1 MKSEI
6 NNIKN
11 GMVVQTQDYEDSKRI
26 IGISNATVTSV
37 NGGVPPLSKQNAF
50 TVEEIKPE
58 VPTNQQ
64 QTDLNSIPAIDLNFQ
79 QPQVS
84 QQTIE
89 PVNTA
94 VPPSQHSEEIPTF
107 VPADVN
113 LPPSSTIIPNQE
125 SNIEKPVQT
134 NNPGVLESLMEDVT
148 AVGNNAV
155 NKISNTINNLENSQQ
170 SPNDMLNSNIELPT
184 IDVPVVAEEPSENDS
199 TILFN
204 EKSNDEPINNAMVDN
219 TLNNTNQKTLKE
231 EDASFDTTTI
241 VKAVENRKKEIS
253 QKIANYMTAASNM
266 LVDEIVE
273 MVKIELSSLKTKENL
288 NKDVFAQ
295 TGENNSNNNNYTL
308 NL

>member
-11 GMVVQTQDYEDSKRI
+11 GIVVQTQDYEDSKRI

-50 TVEEIKPE
+50 TVEEIKAE

-89 PVNTA
+89 SVNTA
-94 VPPSQHSEEIPTF
+94 VPPSQHVEEIPTF
-107 VPADVN
+107 VPTDIN

-125 SNIEKPVQT
+125 TNIEKPVQT

-219 TLNNTNQKTLKE
+219 TLDNTNQKTLKE

-253 QKIANYMTAASNM
+253 QK
-266 LVDEIVE
+266 
-273 MVKIELSSLKTKENL
+273 
-288 NKDVFAQ
+288 
-295 TGENNSNNNNYTL
+295 
-308 NL
+308 

>member
-11 GMVVQTQDYEDSKRI
+11 GIVVQTQDYEDSKRI

-50 TVEEIKPE
+50 TLEEIKAE

-89 PVNTA
+89 SVNTA
-94 VPPSQHSEEIPTF
+94 VPPSQHVEEIPTF
-107 VPADVN
+107 VPTDIN
-113 LPPSSTIIPNQE
+113 LSPSSTIIPNQE
-125 SNIEKPVQT
+125 TNIEKPVQT

-155 NKISNTINNLENSQQ
+155 NKISNTINNLENLQQ

-219 TLNNTNQKTLKE
+219 TLDNTNQKKLKE
-231 EDASFDTTTI
+231 ENASFDATTI

-295 TGENNSNNNNYTL
+295 TEENNSNNNYTL

>member
-11 GMVVQTQDYEDSKRI
+11 GIVVQTQDYEDSKRI

-50 TVEEIKPE
+50 TVEEIKAE

-89 PVNTA
+89 SVNTA
-94 VPPSQHSEEIPTF
+94 VPPSQHAEEIPTF
-107 VPADVN
+107 VPTDIN
-113 LPPSSTIIPNQE
+113 LSPSSTIIPNQE
-125 SNIEKPVQT
+125 TNIEKPVQT

-219 TLNNTNQKTLKE
+219 TLDNTNQKTLKE
-231 EDASFDTTTI
+231 EDASFDTATI
-241 VKAVENRKKEIS
+241 VKAVENRKREIS

-295 TGENNSNNNNYTL
+295 TEENNSNNNYTL

>member
-11 GMVVQTQDYEDSKRI
+11 GIVVQTQDYEDSKRI

-50 TVEEIKPE
+50 TVEEIKAE

-89 PVNTA
+89 SVNTA
-94 VPPSQHSEEIPTF
+94 VPPSQHVEEIPTF
-107 VPADVN
+107 VPTDIN
-113 LPPSSTIIPNQE
+113 LSPSSTIIPNQE
-125 SNIEKPVQT
+125 TNIEKPVQT

-155 NKISNTINNLENSQQ
+155 NKVSNTINNLENSQQ

-219 TLNNTNQKTLKE
+219 TLDNTNQKTLKE
-231 EDASFDTTTI
+231 EDASFDTATI

-295 TGENNSNNNNYTL
+295 TEENNSNNNYTL

>member
-11 GMVVQTQDYEDSKRI
+11 GIVVQTQDYEDSKRI

-50 TVEEIKPE
+50 TVEEIKAE

-89 PVNTA
+89 SVNTA
-94 VPPSQHSEEIPTF
+94 VPPSQHAEEIPTF
-107 VPADVN
+107 VPTDIN
-113 LPPSSTIIPNQE
+113 LSPSSTIIPNQE
-125 SNIEKPVQT
+125 TNIEKPVQT

-155 NKISNTINNLENSQQ
+155 NKISNTINNLENLQQ

-219 TLNNTNQKTLKE
+219 TLDNTNQKTLKE
-231 EDASFDTTTI
+231 EDASFDTATI

-295 TGENNSNNNNYTL
+295 TEENNSNNNYTL

>member
-11 GMVVQTQDYEDSKRI
+11 GIVVQTQDYEDSKRI

-50 TVEEIKPE
+50 TVEEIKAE

-89 PVNTA
+89 SVNTA
-94 VPPSQHSEEIPTF
+94 VPPSQHVEEIPTF
-107 VPADVN
+107 VPTDIN
-113 LPPSSTIIPNQE
+113 LSPSSTIIPNQE
-125 SNIEKPVQT
+125 TNIEKPVQT

-219 TLNNTNQKTLKE
+219 TLDNTNQKTLKE
-231 EDASFDTTTI
+231 ENASFDATTI

-295 TGENNSNNNNYTL
+295 TEENNSNNNYTL

>member
-11 GMVVQTQDYEDSKRI
+11 GIVVQTQDYEDSKRI

-50 TVEEIKPE
+50 TVEEIKAE

-89 PVNTA
+89 SVNTA
-94 VPPSQHSEEIPTF
+94 VPPSQHVEEIPTF
-107 VPADVN
+107 VPTDIN
-113 LPPSSTIIPNQE
+113 LSPSSTIIPNQE
-125 SNIEKPVQT
+125 TNIEKPVQT

-199 TILFN
+199 TMLFN

-219 TLNNTNQKTLKE
+219 TLDNTNQKTLKE
-231 EDASFDTTTI
+231 EDASFDTATI

-295 TGENNSNNNNYTL
+295 TEENNSNNNYTL

>member
-11 GMVVQTQDYEDSKRI
+11 GIVVQTQDYEDSKRI

-50 TVEEIKPE
+50 TVEEIKAE

-89 PVNTA
+89 SVNTA
-94 VPPSQHSEEIPTF
+94 VPPSQRAEEIPTF
-107 VPADVN
+107 VPTDIN
-113 LPPSSTIIPNQE
+113 LSPSSTIIPNQE
-125 SNIEKPVQT
+125 TNIEKPVQT
-134 NNPGVLESLMEDVT
+134 NNPGILESLMEDVT

-219 TLNNTNQKTLKE
+219 TLDNTNQKTLKE
-231 EDASFDTTTI
+231 ENASFDATTI

-295 TGENNSNNNNYTL
+295 TEENNSNNNYTL

>member
-11 GMVVQTQDYEDSKRI
+11 GTVVQTQDYEDSKRI

-50 TVEEIKPE
+50 TVEEVKAE

-64 QTDLNSIPAIDLNFQ
+64 QTDLNSIPAIDLNVQ

-125 SNIEKPVQT
+125 ANIEKPVQT

-199 TILFN
+199 TMLFN
-204 EKSNDEPINNAMVDN
+204 EKSNDEPIKNAMVDN
-219 TLNNTNQKTLKE
+219 TLNNANQKTLKE
-231 EDASFDTTTI
+231 ENASFDTTAI

>member
-6 NNIKN
+6 NNVKN
-11 GMVVQTQDYEDSKRI
+11 GIVVQTQDYEDSKRI

-50 TVEEIKPE
+50 TVEEIKAE

-89 PVNTA
+89 SVNTA
-94 VPPSQHSEEIPTF
+94 VPPSQHAEEIPTF
-107 VPADVN
+107 VPTDIN
-113 LPPSSTIIPNQE
+113 LSPSSTIIPNQE
-125 SNIEKPVQT
+125 TNIEKPVQT

-219 TLNNTNQKTLKE
+219 TLDNTNQKTLKE

-266 LVDEIVE
+266 LVDEIIE

-295 TGENNSNNNNYTL
+295 TEENNSNNNYTL

>member
-11 GMVVQTQDYEDSKRI
+11 GIVVQTQDYEDSKRI

-50 TVEEIKPE
+50 TVEEIKAE

-89 PVNTA
+89 SVNTA
-94 VPPSQHSEEIPTF
+94 VPPSQHVEEIPTF
-107 VPADVN
+107 VPTDIN
-113 LPPSSTIIPNQE
+113 LSPSSTIIPNQE
-125 SNIEKPVQT
+125 TNIEKPVQT

-155 NKISNTINNLENSQQ
+155 NKISNTINNLENLQQ

-219 TLNNTNQKTLKE
+219 TLDNTNQKTLKE
-231 EDASFDTTTI
+231 EDASFDTATI

-295 TGENNSNNNNYTL
+295 TEENNSNNNYTL

>member
-11 GMVVQTQDYEDSKRI
+11 GIVVQTQDYEDSKRI

-50 TVEEIKPE
+50 TVEEIKAE

-89 PVNTA
+89 SVNTA
-94 VPPSQHSEEIPTF
+94 VPPSQHAEEIPTF
-107 VPADVN
+107 VPTDIN
-113 LPPSSTIIPNQE
+113 LSPSSTIIPNQE
-125 SNIEKPVQT
+125 TNIEKPVQT

-219 TLNNTNQKTLKE
+219 TLDNTNQKTLKE
-231 EDASFDTTTI
+231 ENASFDTTTI

-295 TGENNSNNNNYTL
+295 TEENNSNNNYTL

>member
-11 GMVVQTQDYEDSKRI
+11 GIVVQTQDYEDSKRI

-50 TVEEIKPE
+50 TLEEIKAE

-89 PVNTA
+89 SVNTA
-94 VPPSQHSEEIPTF
+94 VPPSQHAEEIPTF
-107 VPADVN
+107 VPTDIN
-113 LPPSSTIIPNQE
+113 LSPSSTIIPNQE
-125 SNIEKPVQT
+125 TNIEKPVQT

-219 TLNNTNQKTLKE
+219 TLDNTNQKTLKE
-231 EDASFDTTTI
+231 EDASFDTATI

-295 TGENNSNNNNYTL
+295 TEENNSNNNYTL

>member
-11 GMVVQTQDYEDSKRI
+11 GIVVQTQDYEDSKRI

-50 TVEEIKPE
+50 TVEEIKAE

-89 PVNTA
+89 SVNTA
-94 VPPSQHSEEIPTF
+94 VSPSQHVEEIPTF
-107 VPADVN
+107 VPTDIN
-113 LPPSSTIIPNQE
+113 LSPSSTIIPNQE
-125 SNIEKPVQT
+125 TNIEKPVQT

-155 NKISNTINNLENSQQ
+155 NKISNTINNLENLQQ

-219 TLNNTNQKTLKE
+219 TLDNTNQKTLKE
-231 EDASFDTTTI
+231 ENASFDATTI

-295 TGENNSNNNNYTL
+295 TEENNSNNNYTL

>member
-6 NNIKN
+6 NNVKN
-11 GMVVQTQDYEDSKRI
+11 GIVVQTQDYEDSKRI

-50 TVEEIKPE
+50 TVEEIKAE

-89 PVNTA
+89 SVNTA
-94 VPPSQHSEEIPTF
+94 VPPSQHVEEIPTF
-107 VPADVN
+107 VPTDIN
-113 LPPSSTIIPNQE
+113 LSPSSTIIPNQE
-125 SNIEKPVQT
+125 TNIEKPVQT

-219 TLNNTNQKTLKE
+219 TLDNTNQKTLKE
-231 EDASFDTTTI
+231 EDASFDTATI

-295 TGENNSNNNNYTL
+295 TEENNSNNNYTL

>member
-1 MKSEI
+1 MQSEI

-11 GMVVQTQDYEDSKRI
+11 GKVVQTQDYEDSKRI

-50 TVEEIKPE
+50 TVEEIKAE

-64 QTDLNSIPAIDLNFQ
+64 QTDLNSIPAIDLNVQ

-94 VPPSQHSEEIPTF
+94 VPPSQYAEKIPTS
-107 VPADVN
+107 VPTDIN
-113 LPPSSTIIPNQE
+113 LPSSSAIMPNQE
-125 SNIEKPVQT
+125 TNIENPVQT
-134 NNPGVLESLMEDVT
+134 SNPGVLESLMEDVT
-148 AVGNNAV
+148 AVSNNAV
-155 NKISNTINNLENSQQ
+155 NKISNAINNLENSQQ
-170 SPNDMLNSNIELPT
+170 STNNMLNNNIELPT

-199 TILFN
+199 NILFN
-204 EKSNDEPINNAMVDN
+204 EKTNDVPMNNAMVDN
-219 TLNNTNQKTLKE
+219 TLDNTNQKTLKE
-231 EDASFDTTTI
+231 EDTSFDATTI
-241 VKAVENRKKEIS
+241 VEAVENRKKEIS

-273 MVKIELSSLKTKENL
+273 IVKIELSSLKNKENL

-295 TGENNSNNNNYTL
+295 TEKNNSSNNYTL

>member
-1 MKSEI
+1 MNSEI
-6 NNIKN
+6 NNVKN
-11 GMVVQTQDYEDSKRI
+11 GIVVQTQDYEDSKRI

-50 TVEEIKPE
+50 TVEEIKAE

-89 PVNTA
+89 SVNTA
-94 VPPSQHSEEIPTF
+94 VPPSQHAEEIPTF
-107 VPADVN
+107 VPTDIN
-113 LPPSSTIIPNQE
+113 LSPSSTIIPNQE
-125 SNIEKPVQT
+125 TNIEKPVQT

-155 NKISNTINNLENSQQ
+155 NKISNTINNLENLQQ

-204 EKSNDEPINNAMVDN
+204 EKSNDEPISNAMVDN
-219 TLNNTNQKTLKE
+219 TLDNTNQKTLKE
-231 EDASFDTTTI
+231 ENASFDATTI

-295 TGENNSNNNNYTL
+295 TEENNSNNNYTL